1 MLMGSLLQ
9 YSSIAIFVVA
19 SYDMEAAQTF
29 CQDPATP
36 SCNTALNPNA
46 YDPRVAG
53 NLYPAPYMDY
63 FCVIIWL
70 FAGGI
75 VSARG
80 EIIQA
85 EIQAKER
92 EAALLKDLA
101 SSAERPSPS
110 LRASE
115 VRARGRW
122 ARGRGRRRP
131 PPPPPP
137 FSGWGARPGVGGKEG
152 SYARCRGRVKS
163 EALQIRPVKVGGA
176 VAQQQPGWVNRV
188 AATLLRRVRA
198 GARGPAALSV
208 VVGGGGG
215 GGGWRHAQNDSE
227 NRVQLRA
234 PPRWTSSPRAS
245 WGPRSRRSGRQA
257 RSSRVRARVP
267 RRQTCLLRPARGAP

>member
-1 MLMGSLLQ
+1 MGPGPPARLCSLSARPLLLSVAASPLSVAASPRLPPAAPLARSMLMGSLLK

-101 SSAERPSPS
+101 SA
-110 LRASE
+110 
-115 VRARGRW
+115 
-122 ARGRGRRRP
+122 
-131 PPPPPP
+131 
-137 FSGWGARPGVGGKEG
+137 
-152 SYARCRGRVKS
+152 
-163 EALQIRPVKVGGA
+163 GGA
-176 VAQQQPGWVNRV
+176 PVA
-188 AATLLRRVRA
+188 
-198 GARGPAALSV
+198 V
-208 VVGGGGG
+208 VEG
-215 GGGWRHAQNDSE
+215 Q
-227 NRVQLRA
+227 
-234 PPRWTSSPRAS
+234 
-245 WGPRSRRSGRQA
+245 
-257 RSSRVRARVP
+257 
-267 RRQTCLLRPARGAP
+267 